1 MSSIAASN
9 RHLEF
14 IERHAAF
21 LEERKAR
28 ERHEREQ
35 QSQCEQLEQAERQPQ
50 RRSSS
55 PTVPGNW
62 TVTLDSIQKISLG
75 EGFGLTYKGSIRQL
89 PGLLE
94 EAMDIWSEIVD
105 EFSVKENKNRRKGN
119 CAVSNALIVS

>member
-9 RHLEF
+9 RRLEF

-28 ERHEREQ
+28 ERHEGEQ

-105 EFSVKENKNRRKGN
+105 EYSVKENKNRRKGN